1 MNCYKFNSFLIKS
14 KLLIKIDIIYINVK
28 NNNYYYIQNLKDFI
42 EYYIDDNKCNITNN
56 NLLIQLLHNINLWN
70 FNNVDIKK
78 SIYDDF
84 SQVIYNYDITD
95 IEMYDLLVKLEILIN

>member
-14 KLLIKIDIIYINVK
+14 KLLSKINIIYINVK

-56 NLLIQLLHNINLWN
+56 NLLTQLLHNINLWN
-70 FNNVDIKK
+70 FNDVDIKK

-84 SQVIYNYDITD
+84 SQFIYNYDITD
-95 IEMYDLLVKLEILIN
+95 IEMYDLLVQLEILII

>member
-14 KLLIKIDIIYINVK
+14 KLLSKIDIIYINVK

>member
-14 KLLIKIDIIYINVK
+14 KLLSKIDTIYINVK

>member
-1 MNCYKFNSFLIKS
+1 MNSYKFNSFLIKS
-14 KLLIKIDIIYINVK
+14 KLLSKINIIYINVK

-56 NLLIQLLHNINLWN
+56 NLLTQLLHNINLWN
-70 FNNVDIKK
+70 FNDVDIKK

-84 SQVIYNYDITD
+84 SQFIYNYDITD
-95 IEMYDLLVKLEILIN
+95 IEMYDLLVQLEILII

>member
-1 MNCYKFNSFLIKS
+1 MNFYKFNSFLIKS
-14 KLLIKIDIIYINVK
+14 KLLSKINIIYINVK

-56 NLLIQLLHNINLWN
+56 NLLTQLLHNINLWN
-70 FNNVDIKK
+70 FNDVDIKK

-84 SQVIYNYDITD
+84 SQFIYNYDITD
-95 IEMYDLLVKLEILIN
+95 IEMYDLLVQLEILII